1 MLYCLV
7 LFRLIS
13 ISDLLIHFSLVC
25 DWRKNA
31 SPSNSPAP
39 PRILA
44 MPFLP
49 FAFCPTPAS
58 QHSITPFFRHIKLYL
73 SPIDLLSRTRTT
85 TTTPQCPDLVLG
97 PHPHLLQLLH
107 SAYFLRSCLRSKPAR
122 SMRGYYFPSSLSTS
136 PSPSPSTLKY
146 YLPRRLSQL

>member
-39 PRILA
+39 PPDPRHAFSSLL
-44 MPFLP
+44 FLP
-49 FAFCPTPAS
+49 DPGISALH
-58 QHSITPFFRHIKLYL
+58 HSFF
-73 SPIDLLSRTRTT
+73 SP
-85 TTTPQCPDLVLG
+85 
-97 PHPHLLQLLH
+97 
-107 SAYFLRSCLRSKPAR
+107 Y
-122 SMRGYYFPSSLSTS
+122 
-136 PSPSPSTLKY
+136 
-146 YLPRRLSQL
+146 